1 MEGAGEKSAVDGLG
15 WVVLSL
21 LLSRLGCEGGRALR
35 AGSLACCSCC
45 VNPNERFV
53 MNLRA
58 FVRLSSSFSR
68 ILHGWTWKGMLPC
81 ML

>member
-1 MEGAGEKSAVDGLG
+1 MGGVRAVDGLF
-15 WVVLSL
+15 SL

-45 VNPNERFV
+45 VNPNESFV

-58 FVRLSSSFSR
+58 FVRLSSFFFTYLSR
-68 ILHGWTWKGMLPC
+68 GGVGWIWKGMITL
-81 ML
+81 L